1 MIKEVK
7 TGTYFKG
14 EESFNFNF
22 NTDLSVANKLKF
34 VNSVCNLVVNGN
46 SYNSVIKD
54 LVFDF
59 FIIDIMTDI
68 DMSEFKKSSAFL
80 DDVEEFLMETNIVEI
95 VKANV
100 FPTLFDELN
109 NAVDDSIEYLT
120 GIHKNPLNNALT
132 SLINTFERK
141 ISEVDL
147 ENMMSVANKLNGIT
161 DDFTIENLVNAY
173 VKSDVHK
180 QNLEEIKESKKKKSK
195 SSSKKTESSKR

>member
-1 MIKEVK
+1 
-7 TGTYFKG
+7 
-14 EESFNFNF
+14 
-22 NTDLSVANKLKF
+22 
-34 VNSVCNLVVNGN
+34 
-46 SYNSVIKD
+46 
-54 LVFDF
+54 
-59 FIIDIMTDI
+59 MTDI

-95 VKANV
+95 VKANA

-180 QNLEEIKESKKKKSK
+180 QNLEEIKDAKG
-195 SSSKKTESSKR
+195 SSKKTTKKSVASKK

>member
-34 VNSVCNLVVNGN
+34 VNSVCDLVVNGN
-46 SYNSVIKD
+46 NYNSVIKD

-95 VKANV
+95 VKANA
-100 FPTLFDELN
+100 FPNLFDELN

-195 SSSKKTESSKR
+195 SSSKDKK

>member
-34 VNSVCNLVVNGN
+34 VNSVCDLVVNGN

-95 VKANV
+95 VKANA

-109 NAVDDSIEYLT
+109 NAVDDSIKYLT
-120 GIHKNPLNNALT
+120 GIHKNSLNDALT

-147 ENMMSVANKLNGIT
+147 ENMMNVANKLNGIT

-195 SSSKKTESSKR
+195 SSSKDKK

>member
-7 TGTYFKG
+7 IGTYFKG

-34 VNSVCNLVVNGN
+34 VNSVCDLVVNGN

-95 VKANV
+95 VKANA

-180 QNLEEIKESKKKKSK
+180 QNLEEIKDAKG
-195 SSSKKTESSKR
+195 SSKKTTKKSVASKK